1 MNTHQDIDF
10 ESSNSFVRS
19 FNRIFCD
26 WGQSKTPYDQNGN
39 IKSKTA
45 PLWANPAKKFF
56 LSLFVVSFICSI
68 LFCLSFIIVKY
79 YGNKDYDDSN
89 ENICID
95 ESKKDFKNA
104 FIIIGAVILFVNC
117 LMFCFIYSTEYASDK
132 EWSRYLILLTFFWLC
147 MLGFNIAQYVVTAKS
162 LKNFNDLKKT
172 DIMRKKC
179 KSLFRANLA
188 MNFIVA
194 ICSSIIEIIA
204 LIKLLIIS
212 KQFFLNKYVPH
223 SAVCEDEDIIIIE

>member
-10 ESSNSFVRS
+10 ESSNSCVRS

-26 WGQSKTPYDQNGN
+26 WGQTKTPYDQNGN
-39 IKSKTA
+39 TKSKTA
-45 PLWANPAKKFF
+45 PLWANPSKIFF
-56 LSLFVVSFICSI
+56 LALFVVSLICSI
-68 LFCLSFIIVKY
+68 LFCLSFIIVKF
-79 YGNKDYDDSN
+79 YGNKKYDDN
-89 ENICID
+89 ENICIK

-147 MLGFNIAQYVVTAKS
+147 MLGFNIAQYVVTSKS
-162 LKNFNDLKKT
+162 LKNFNNNIKNNYSGSK
-172 DIMRKKC
+172 IC
-179 KSLFRANLA
+179 KRIYRANLA

-194 ICSSIIEIIA
+194 ISSTIIEIIE
-204 LIKLLIIS
+204 LLKLLIIS

>member
-89 ENICID
+89 ENVCID

-147 MLGFNIAQYVVTAKS
+147 MLGFNIAQYVVT
-162 LKNFNDLKKT
+162 
-172 DIMRKKC
+172 
-179 KSLFRANLA
+179 SLFRANLA

>member
-10 ESSNSFVRS
+10 ESSNSCVRS

-26 WGQSKTPYDQNGN
+26 WGQTKTPYDQNGN
-39 IKSKTA
+39 TKSKTA
-45 PLWANPAKKFF
+45 PLWANPSKMFF
-56 LSLFVVSFICSI
+56 LALFAISLICSI

-79 YGNKDYDDSN
+79 YGNKNYDDD
-89 ENICID
+89 EKACIED
-95 ESKKDFKNA
+95 SKKDFKNS

-147 MLGFNIAQYVVTAKS
+147 MVGFNIAQYIVTSKS
-162 LKNFNDLKKT
+162 LKNFNDLKKLDVIT
-172 DIMRKKC
+172 KKC
-179 KSLFRANLA
+179 KRLYRSNLA

-194 ICSSIIEIIA
+194 ICSTIIEIIE

-212 KQFFLNKYVPH
+212 KLFFLNKYVPH
-223 SAVCEDEDIIIIE
+223 SAICEDEDIIIIE